1 MRSSDGRRRTRPL
14 LRRVALT
21 GAALLAAT
29 AAIPQAEAATA
40 RDPGSA
46 PSGGGLSAVIRYTEN
61 GVPHILA
68 RDYAHLGFGTG
79 WAQAADQVCVLAD
92 GFLTVSGERSRW
104 FGPDAA
110 PDGSLSSAAK
120 NLSSDLYF
128 KGVRDSGT
136 VEKLLATPA
145 PAGPSKDVRELMR
158 GWAAGYNAWLAQNR
172 ITDPACAGAAWVRP
186 VTATD
191 VAARGFAV
199 SVLGGQGRAV
209 DGIAAAQPPARAVG
223 RPDGTDGTDGTDG
236 QDGSGGP
243 AGQDVD
249 PGAAAEAARQLF
261 DTARYDMGSNA
272 VAFAGSTT
280 AGGRGLLLGNPHYPW
295 QGGRRFWQSQQTIP
309 GELNVSGGSLLGTAV
324 VNIGFNEKVAWSHTV
339 ATGTPLN
346 LHQLVL
352 DPADPTA
359 YLVDGKP
366 ERMTERKVSVPVA
379 GGGPAVTRSQWWTR
393 YGPVVSNLG
402 PGLPLPWTAAT
413 AYALADPNALNLRG
427 SDSALALG
435 RARSVAGIQEALA
448 RTQGLPWVN
457 TVAADSAGGTLFTQ
471 SQVLPR
477 ITDELA
483 ARCSTPL
490 GRATYPASGLAV
502 LDGSR
507 ADCATGSDPDAVQ
520 PGVFGPGRA
529 PALRDAPYAEN
540 SNDSAWLANAER
552 PLTGY
557 ERIWGT
563 VGTPRSVRTRGALED
578 VSAMAARGRLTVA
591 DLQGQQYANRV
602 PAGDLAAADAAKA
615 CAALP
620 GGTAAGSDGAAV
632 DVSAACPVLA
642 RWDRTADTTS
652 RGALLFDRF
661 WRKLTASTPAGS
673 LWLVPFSPADPVGT
687 PRTLNQ
693 AAPGIGRALAD
704 AVAELRAAGIALD
717 APLGAHQ
724 FVVRGGERLPVGG
737 GTEALGV
744 WNKIEAPWNAAAGGY
759 TEVAHGSSHIQ
770 AVGWDG
776 SRCPVA
782 RTVLTYG
789 QSSNPVSPFFADQTR
804 LFSQERWVTS
814 RFCERDILASP
825 RLKVVLARERR

>member
-1 MRSSDGRRRTRPL
+1 MLRTRPI

-21 GAALLAAT
+21 GVALLATT
-29 AAIPQAEAATA
+29 AAIPQAAAATGDA
-40 RDPGSA
+40 G

-61 GVPHILA
+61 GIPHILG

-92 GFLTVSGERSRW
+92 GFVTVAGERSRW

-110 PDGSLSSAAK
+110 PDGSLSSATR
-120 NLSSDLYF
+120 NLTSDLYF
-128 KGVRDSGT
+128 KGVREAGT

-145 PAGPSKDVRELMR
+145 PAGPSKDLRELMR
-158 GWAAGYNAWLAQNR
+158 GWAAGYNAWLAQNK
-172 ITDPACAGAAWVRP
+172 ITDPVCKGATWIRP

-199 SVLGGQGRAV
+199 SVLGGQGRGI
-209 DGIAAAQPPARAVG
+209 DGITAAQPPAAA
-223 RPDGTDGTDGTDG
+223 
-236 QDGSGGP
+236 P
-243 AGQDVD
+243 AGAGSRTAAPHEAD
-249 PGAAAEAARQLF
+249 PAEAAEAAREFF
-261 DTARYDMGSNA
+261 DTTRYDMGSNA

-280 AGGRGLLLGNPHYPW
+280 ASGSGLLLGNPHYPW

-309 GELNVSGGSLLGTAV
+309 GELNVSGGSLLGTTV

-339 ATGTPLN
+339 ATGTPVS
-346 LHQLVL
+346 LHQLTL

-359 YLVDGKP
+359 YLVDGVP
-366 ERMTERKVSVPVA
+366 EKMTGRSVTVPVA
-379 GGGPAVTRSQWWTR
+379 GGDPVTRTQWWTR

-402 PGLPLPWTAAT
+402 PGLPLPWTAGT
-413 AYALADPNALNLRG
+413 AYALNDPNAANLRG
-427 SDSALALG
+427 SDTALAMG
-435 RARSVAGIQEALA
+435 KARSVTGIQDALR

-490 GRATYPASGLAV
+490 GKATYPASGLAV
-502 LDGSR
+502 LDGAR
-507 ADCATGSDPDAVQ
+507 GDCALGTDPDAVQ
-520 PGVFGPGRA
+520 PGVFGPGKA
-529 PALRDAPYAEN
+529 PTLRDAPYAEN
-540 SNDSAWLANAER
+540 SNDSAWLANADR

-557 ERIWGT
+557 ERIWGN
-563 VGTPRSVRTRGALED
+563 VGTPRSLRTRGAVED
-578 VSAMAARGRLTVA
+578 VAAMAAKGGLTVA
-591 DLQGQQYANRV
+591 ELQKQQFANRV
-602 PAGDLAAADAAKA
+602 PAGDLAAADAARA

-620 GGTAAGSDGAAV
+620 GGSTTASDGSTV
-632 DVSAACPVLA
+632 DVSAACGVLA
-642 RWDRTADTTS
+642 GWDRTTDSAS

-661 WRKLTASTPAGS
+661 WRKLTATTPAKD
-673 LWLVPFSPADPVGT
+673 LWLVPFSAADPVRT

-717 APLGAHQ
+717 APLGEHQ
-724 FVVRGGERLPVGG
+724 FVVRGGQKLPVGG

-759 TEVAHGSSHIQ
+759 PEVVHGSSHVQ

-776 SRCPVA
+776 GRCPVA
-782 RTVLTYG
+782 RTLLTYS
-789 QSSNPVSPFFADQTR
+789 QSANPNSPYYADQTR
-804 LFSQERWVTS
+804 MFSQERWVTS
-814 RFCERDILASP
+814 RFCERDILTSP
-825 RLKVVLARERR
+825 KLKVVWPRERR

>member
-1 MRSSDGRRRTRPL
+1 MLRTRPI

-21 GAALLAAT
+21 GAALLATT
-29 AAIPQAEAATA
+29 AAIPQAVAATGDA
-40 RDPGSA
+40 G

-61 GVPHILA
+61 GIPHILA

-92 GFLTVSGERSRW
+92 GFVTVAGERSRW

-110 PDGSLSSAAK
+110 PDGSLSSATR
-120 NLSSDLYF
+120 NLTSDLYF
-128 KGVRDSGT
+128 KGVREAGT

-145 PAGPSKDVRELMR
+145 PAGPSKDLRELMR
-158 GWAAGYNAWLAQNR
+158 GWAAGYNAWLAQNK
-172 ITDPACAGAAWVRP
+172 ITDPACKGAAWVRP

-199 SVLGGQGRAV
+199 SVLGGQGRGV
-209 DGIAAAQPPARAVG
+209 DGITAAQPPAPA
-223 RPDGTDGTDGTDG
+223 
-236 QDGSGGP
+236 P
-243 AGQDVD
+243 AGAGARTAAPPEAD
-249 PGAAAEAARQLF
+249 PAAAAEAAREFF
-261 DTARYDMGSNA
+261 DTTRYDMGSNA

-280 AGGRGLLLGNPHYPW
+280 ASGSGLLLGNPHYPW

-309 GELNVSGGSLLGTAV
+309 GELNVSGGSLLGTTV

-339 ATGTPLN
+339 ATGTPVN
-346 LHQLVL
+346 LHQLTL

-359 YLVDGKP
+359 YLVDGVP
-366 ERMTERKVSVPVA
+366 EKMTGRSVTVPVA
-379 GGGPAVTRSQWWTR
+379 GGDPVTRTQWWTR

-402 PGLPLPWTAAT
+402 AGLPLPWTAGT
-413 AYALADPNALNLRG
+413 AYALNDPNAANLRG
-427 SDSALALG
+427 SDTALAMG
-435 RARSVAGIQEALA
+435 KARSVAGIQDAL
-448 RTQGLPWVN
+448 RSTQGLPWVN

-502 LDGSR
+502 LDGAR
-507 ADCATGSDPDAVQ
+507 GDCALGADPDAVQ
-520 PGVFGPGRA
+520 PGVFGPGKA

-540 SNDSAWLANAER
+540 SNDSAWLANADR

-557 ERIWGT
+557 ERIWGN
-563 VGTPRSVRTRGALED
+563 VGTPRSLRTRGAVED
-578 VSAMAARGRLTVA
+578 VAAMAAKGGLTVA
-591 DLQGQQYANRV
+591 ELQKQQFANRV
-602 PAGDLAAADAAKA
+602 PAGDLAAADAARA

-620 GGTAAGSDGAAV
+620 GGSATASDGSTV
-632 DVSAACPVLA
+632 DVSAACGVLA
-642 RWDRTADTTS
+642 GWDRTADSAS

-661 WRKLTASTPAGS
+661 WRKLTATTPAKD
-673 LWLVPFSPADPVGT
+673 LWLVPFSAADPVRT

-717 APLGAHQ
+717 APLGEHQ
-724 FVVRGGERLPVGG
+724 FVVRGGQKLPVGG

-759 TEVAHGSSHIQ
+759 PEVVHGSSHVQ

-776 SRCPVA
+776 GRCPVA
-782 RTVLTYG
+782 RTLLTYS
-789 QSSNPVSPFFADQTR
+789 QSANPNSPYYADQTR
-804 LFSQERWVTS
+804 MFSQERWVTS
-814 RFCERDILASP
+814 RFCERDILTSP
-825 RLKVVLARERR
+825 KLKVVWPRERR